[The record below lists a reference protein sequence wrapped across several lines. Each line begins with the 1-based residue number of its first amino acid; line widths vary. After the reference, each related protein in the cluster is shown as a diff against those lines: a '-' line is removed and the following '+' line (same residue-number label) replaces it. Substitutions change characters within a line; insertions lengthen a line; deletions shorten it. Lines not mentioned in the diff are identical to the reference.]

1 MGTGSGVY
9 KQVAYKSE
17 GTNYGTMP
25 AAAGAQALRRVTS
38 SLDLTKDTYQSNE
51 IRPDLQVS
59 DFRHGLRKVGGTISG
74 ELSAKTYGDFIAAAL
89 KKDFVAGVNVSG
101 ASITVGGVAGAWT
114 ITRAAGSWLTDG
126 VKIGDVVRLT
136 AGAFN
141 ANNLNKNVLVTA
153 VTALALTGVT
163 LNGTAMTAEG
173 PIASAALTVFGK
185 KTMVPQSGHT
195 DKSFSIEH
203 WHPDVGAT
211 GASEVY
217 TGCKVTK
224 ITFTLPASGMA
235 TIAVEFGGRDATPGT
250 AQYFTSPTPVT
261 VTGVMAAVNGV
272 VKVGAATGGTIT
284 SASIEISSAQSSEQG
299 IGSNVADQVATGRV
313 IVTGQVT
320 AKFDSTM
327 LRDAFYN
334 ETETSAYLAF
344 TADNTANSDFIAFAI
359 NRLKVNGASK
369 DDGEKILIQ
378 TIPFQALLN
387 TDGGANQPEDLTT
400 IAIQDSAV

>member
-17 GTNYGTMP
+17 GANYGIMP

-101 ASITVGGVAGAWT
+101 ASISVAGAAGAWT

-163 LNGTAMTAEG
+163 LNGTSMTAEG

-185 KTMVPQSGHT
+185 KSMVPQSGHT
-195 DKSFSIEH
+195 DKSFTIEH

-272 VKVGAATGGTIT
+272 VKVGTATGGTIT

-378 TIPFQALLN
+378 TIPFQTLLN